1 MALSK
6 RSSPKQISLFPSEA
20 AGLSAAP
27 VKPLPSYLKDH
38 RKRLRERFDRAGL
51 ATMPDYELL
60 ELVLFR
66 ALRRKDVKP
75 LARSLLERFHGF
87 NGVISAPIDQL
98 LSVPGI
104 GGAVVTELKIVEAAA
119 HRLSQTRILGRP
131 ILSSW
136 DQLLEHCQITIA
148 HDALEGFWVLFLDRK
163 NVLIQQEQQ
172 SEGTVDHVPV
182 YQREILKRALQL
194 NASALILVDNNP
206 SGNPQPSP
214 QNRTLT
220 VQIAAAADAVGIC
233 IYDHLII
240 GRGDS
245 FSFRSEGLL

>member
-6 RSSPKQISLFPSEA
+6 RSSPLQISLFPSEA

-38 RKRLRERFDRAGL
+38 RKRLRESFDRAGL
-51 ATMPDYELL
+51 AAMPDYELL

-66 ALRRKDVKP
+66 ALRRKDLKP
-75 LARSLLERFHGF
+75 LARSLLERFQGF

-104 GGAVVTELKIVEAAA
+104 EGAVVNELKIVEAAA
-119 HRLSQTRILGRP
+119 HRLSQTRILGWP

-182 YQREILKRALQL
+182 Y
-194 NASALILVDNNP
+194 
-206 SGNPQPSP
+206 
-214 QNRTLT
+214 
-220 VQIAAAADAVGIC
+220 
-233 IYDHLII
+233 
-240 GRGDS
+240 
-245 FSFRSEGLL
+245 

>member
-6 RSSPKQISLFPSEA
+6 RSSPKQISLFSSEA

-27 VKPLPSYLKDH
+27 AKPLPSYLKDH

-87 NGVISAPIDQL
+87 NGVIFAQIDQL

-119 HRLSQTRILGRP
+119 HRLSQTRILGWP

-136 DQLLEHCQITIA
+136 DQLLDHCQITIA
-148 HDALEGFWVLFLDRK
+148 HRALEGFWVLFL
-163 NVLIQQEQQ
+163 VLILQEQQ

-194 NASALILVDNNP
+194 NASALILVHNHP

-214 QNRTLT
+214 QDRALT
-220 VQIAAAADAVGIC
+220 AQIAAAADAVGIC
-233 IYDHLII
+233 IHDHLII

>member
-1 MALSK
+1 M
-6 RSSPKQISLFPSEA
+6 
-20 AGLSAAP
+20 
-27 VKPLPSYLKDH
+27 
-38 RKRLRERFDRAGL
+38 
-51 ATMPDYELL
+51 
-60 ELVLFR
+60 
-66 ALRRKDVKP
+66 
-75 LARSLLERFHGF
+75 
-87 NGVISAPIDQL
+87 
-98 LSVPGI
+98 PGI
-104 GGAVVTELKIVEAAA
+104 EGAVVNELKIVEAAA
-119 HRLSQTRILGRP
+119 HRLSQTRILGWP

-163 NVLIQQEQQ
+163 NVLILQEQQ

-194 NASALILVDNNP
+194 NASALILVHNHP

-214 QNRTLT
+214 QDRTLT
-220 VQIAAAADAVGIC
+220 AQIVAAAYAVGIC
-233 IYDHLII
+233 IHDHLII

>member
-1 MALSK
+1 MALSAWAMAHSK

-20 AGLSAAP
+20 AGVSAAP
-27 VKPLPSYLKDH
+27 AKPLPSYLKDH

-51 ATMPDYELL
+51 AAMPDYELL

-87 NGVISAPIDQL
+87 DGVISAPIDQL

-104 GGAVVTELKIVEAAA
+104 GDAVVTELKIVEAAA
-119 HRLSQTRILGRP
+119 HR
-131 ILSSW
+131 
-136 DQLLEHCQITIA
+136 
-148 HDALEGFWVLFLDRK
+148 ALEGFWVLVLDRK
-163 NVLIQQEQQ
+163 NVLILQEPQ

-182 YQREILKRALQL
+182 YQCEILKRALQL
-194 NASALILVDNNP
+194 NASVLILVHNHP

-214 QNRTLT
+214 QDRTLT
-220 VQIAAAADAVGIC
+220 AQIVAAADAVGIC
-233 IYDHLII
+233 IHDHLII

>member
-1 MALSK
+1 
-6 RSSPKQISLFPSEA
+6 
-20 AGLSAAP
+20 
-27 VKPLPSYLKDH
+27 
-38 RKRLRERFDRAGL
+38 
-51 ATMPDYELL
+51 
-60 ELVLFR
+60 
-66 ALRRKDVKP
+66 
-75 LARSLLERFHGF
+75 
-87 NGVISAPIDQL
+87 
-98 LSVPGI
+98 VPGI
-104 GGAVVTELKIVEAAA
+104 EGAVVNELKIVEAAA
-119 HRLSQTRILGRP
+119 HRLSQTRILGWP

>member
-6 RSSPKQISLFPSEA
+6 RSSPLQISLFPSEA

-38 RKRLRERFDRAGL
+38 RKRLRESFDRAGL
-51 ATMPDYELL
+51 AAMPDYELL

-66 ALRRKDVKP
+66 ALRGKDVKP
-75 LARSLLERFHGF
+75 LARSLLERFQGF

-104 GGAVVTELKIVEAAA
+104 GGAFVNELKIVEAAA
-119 HRLSQTRILGRP
+119 HRLSQTRMLGWP

>member
-6 RSSPKQISLFPSEA
+6 RSSPLQISLFPSEA

-38 RKRLRERFDRAGL
+38 RKRLRESFDRAGL
-51 ATMPDYELL
+51 AAMPDYELL

-66 ALRRKDVKP
+66 ALRRKDLKP
-75 LARSLLERFHGF
+75 LARSLLERFQCF

-104 GGAVVTELKIVEAAA
+104 EGAVVNELKIVEAAA

-245 FSFRSEGLL
+245 FSFRSEGLP